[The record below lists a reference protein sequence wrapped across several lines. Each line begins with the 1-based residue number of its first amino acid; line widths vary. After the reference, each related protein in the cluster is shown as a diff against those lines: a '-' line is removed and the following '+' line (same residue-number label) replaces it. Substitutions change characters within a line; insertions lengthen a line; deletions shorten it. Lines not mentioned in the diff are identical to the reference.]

1 MADLPRPNKRPGSE
15 AEDPRLRGAAPVLP
29 TAENGARPHDP
40 NGDTVQYQVPRP
52 SYDPYT
58 GEPLSSDPDYPTFED
73 YDHRGEWGREPRR
86 PSGDR
91 PRRERRPADSDRPRR
106 TRRPADSDRP
116 SGDGYDRPAPR
127 PRSGDD
133 YIEDRPVRRKKA
145 KRRHKSLLWRILRP
159 IVVLAAVIFVIYSA
173 AAIFMIRKLDKAE
186 RMPRTYTSGTLD
198 APYVR
203 SILLIGTDTRDLAT
217 DRGRSD
223 SMILLT
229 LNSRTKTIGLT
240 SFMRDAYVSIPGH
253 GEAKLNAAYS
263 YGGAELLMDT
273 LEANYNVSID
283 DYCCVTFAGFAGV
296 IDAFGGVDITLSDAE
311 AEQLNIILQS
321 EVNEL
326 MGDDKLADLLPGGGT
341 YTLTGKQALSYA
353 RIRHVGN
360 ADFERT
366 GRQREVMQLLLEGAK
381 SRFASAVP
389 KLAEAALPHVS
400 TNMDDVSLYLLSL
413 RAPFLIGYDISQMQI
428 PADGT
433 WSYGDRGGQSVL
445 VVDLPANQRLLL
457 DTVYASEAPEA
468 GQ

>member
-1 MADLPRPNKRPGSE
+1 MADLPRPTKRPGSG
-15 AEDPRLRGAAPVLP
+15 ADPKRGQSLRGAAPVLP
-29 TAENGARPHDP
+29 TAENGTRRDL
-40 NGDTVQYQVPRP
+40 NGDTTEFRAPRP

-58 GEPLSSDPDYPTFED
+58 GEPLDPQTPGRSNDPEYPTFDD
-73 YDHRGEWGREPRR
+73 YNHRGE
-86 PSGDR
+86 R
-91 PRRERRPADSDRPRR
+91 PRKER
-106 TRRPADSDRP
+106 RP
-116 SGDGYDRPAPR
+116 SGDGYRQERRPSGDGYRQERPAPR
-127 PRSGDD
+127 PRRGDD
-133 YIEDRPVRRKKA
+133 YIEERPVRRKKTR
-145 KRRHKSLLWRILRP
+145 RRHHRSLLWRILRP
-159 IVVLAAVIFVIYSA
+159 FVVLAVVIFVLYSA
-173 AAIFMIRKLDKAE
+173 AAIFMIKKLDKAE

-203 SILLIGTDTRDLAT
+203 SILLIGTDTRDLST

-296 IDAFGGVDITLSDAE
+296 IDAFGGVDITLTDAE
-311 AEQLNIILQS
+311 AEQINIILQS
-321 EVNEL
+321 EVNEM

-360 ADFERT
+360 ADFDRT
-366 GRQREVMQLLLEGAK
+366 SRQREVMQLLLEGAK

-389 KLAEAALPHVS
+389 KLADAALPHVA

-413 RAPFLIGYDISQMQI
+413 RAPFLLGYDISQMQI

-445 VVDLPANQRLLL
+445 IVDFAADQQILR
-457 DTVYASEAPEA
+457 DTVYASTAPED